1 MVTPVKC
8 GGQSKSK
15 VFKHVCFFLFCFLE
29 FSHLGGQM
37 QRTWGR
43 RCTVKIKKHCKL
55 NSAPGRG
62 QSLFEMIWLENL
74 DNCRNRELQGSQW
87 ITQTMK
93 ELKM

>member
-1 MVTPVKC
+1 MFVFLLLLFRIFSFRWSNAAHV
-8 GGQSKSK
+8 GSEMHSKD
-15 VFKHVCFFLFCFLE
+15 
-29 FSHLGGQM
+29 
-37 QRTWGR
+37 
-43 RCTVKIKKHCKL
+43 KKHCKL

-74 DNCRNRELQGSQW
+74 DNFRNRELQGSQW